1 MDLNLAGKHALVT
14 GASRGIGR
22 AIAIALASQGVSV
35 AACYQNE
42 SEAVSSLATELEHYD
57 TGSYVVQ
64 VDISSKESVEQMAG
78 QVKERFGTLDVLVN
92 NAGIISHIP
101 LAHMEFDQWQQVI
114 STNLTSLYLV
124 THATLNLLAEGS
136 SIINVGS
143 AVASVGIPARTH
155 YTAAKAGVVGFSRS
169 LCKEMGPKGIRVN
182 VIAPGVIDTHQAAGL
197 SADQRVRY
205 ANMAA
210 LGRLGQGEDIA
221 GVALF
226 LASDLSRFVSGTTI
240 NVDGGI

>member
-1 MDLNLAGKHALVT
+1 MDLNLAGKRALIT

-22 AIAIALASQGVSV
+22 GIALALAQQGVLV
-35 AACYQNE
+35 AACYQRE
-42 SEAVSSLATELEHYD
+42 SEFVSSLAEELARYN
-57 TGSYVVQ
+57 SRNYVVQ
-64 VDISSKESVEQMAG
+64 VDVSNRESVTRLAEKVRQSFDG
-78 QVKERFGTLDVLVN
+78 LDILVN
-92 NAGIISHIP
+92 NAGVISHIP
-101 LAHMEFDQWQQVI
+101 LAKMEFDQWQQVI

-124 THATLNLLAEGS
+124 THAVQNLLADGS

-169 LCKEMGPKGIRVN
+169 LCKEMGARSIRVN

-197 SADQRVRY
+197 TPDQRARY
-205 ANMAA
+205 ASMAA
-210 LGRLGQGEDIA
+210 LGRLGQAEDIA
-221 GVALF
+221 DVALF

>member
-1 MDLNLAGKHALVT
+1 MDLHLTGKHALVT

-22 AIAIALASQGVSV
+22 AIALAFARQGVSV
-35 AACYQNE
+35 AACYHTA
-42 SEAVSSLATELEHYD
+42 SEEVKSLAVELERYGTD
-57 TGSYVVQ
+57 SYILQ
-64 VDISSKESVEQMAG
+64 TDISNRESVARLAENVRQRYG
-78 QVKERFGTLDVLVN
+78 HLDILVN

-101 LAHMEFDQWQQVI
+101 LAAMEFDQWQNVI
-114 STNLTSLYLV
+114 NTNLTSLYLV
-124 THATLNLLAEGS
+124 THATQDMLVEGG

-155 YTAAKAGVVGFSRS
+155 YTAAKAGVVGFTRS
-169 LCKEMGPKGIRVN
+169 LCKEMGPRGIRVN

-197 SADQRVRY
+197 SPEQRTRY

-210 LGRLGQGEDIA
+210 LGRLGQSDDIA
-221 GVALF
+221 DVALF

>member
-14 GASRGIGR
+14 GGSRGIGR
-22 AIAIALASQGVSV
+22 AIALALAEQGVSV
-35 AACYQNE
+35 AACYHSE
-42 SEAVSSLATELEHYD
+42 SEDVRSLATELERYRN
-57 TGSYVVQ
+57 GSYVVQ
-64 VDISSKESVEQMAG
+64 VDISSKESVARMAESVR
-78 QVKERFGTLDVLVN
+78 QRFGKLNILVN
-92 NAGIISHIP
+92 NAGVISHIP
-101 LAHMEFDQWQQVI
+101 LAAMEFDQWQQVI
-114 STNLTSLYLV
+114 ATNLTSLYLV
-124 THATLNLLAEGS
+124 THATQSMLVEGG

-155 YTAAKAGVVGFSRS
+155 YTASKAGVVGFSRS
-169 LCKEMGPKGIRVN
+169 LCKEMGPRGIRVN

-197 SADQRVRY
+197 SAQQRERY
-205 ANMAA
+205 ASMAA
-210 LGRLGQGEDIA
+210 LGRLGLGDDIA

>member
-14 GASRGIGR
+14 GGSRGIGR
-22 AIAIALASQGVSV
+22 AIALALAEQGVSV
-35 AACYQNE
+35 AACYHTE
-42 SEAVSSLATELEHYD
+42 SEDMRSLAAELERYGN
-57 TGSYVVQ
+57 GSYMVQ
-64 VDISSKESVEQMAG
+64 VDISSKESVARMAESVR
-78 QVKERFGTLDVLVN
+78 QRFGKLNILVN
-92 NAGIISHIP
+92 NAGVISHIP
-101 LAHMEFDQWQQVI
+101 LAAMEFDQWQQVI
-114 STNLTSLYLV
+114 ATNLTSLYLV
-124 THATLNLLAEGS
+124 THAMQSMLVEGG

-155 YTAAKAGVVGFSRS
+155 YTASKAGVVGFSRS
-169 LCKEMGPKGIRVN
+169 LCKEMGPRGIRVN

-197 SADQRVRY
+197 SAQQRERY
-205 ANMAA
+205 ASMAA
-210 LGRLGQGEDIA
+210 LGRLGQGDDIA

>member
-1 MDLNLAGKHALVT
+1 MNLNLTGKYALVT

-22 AIAIALASQGVSV
+22 AIALTFAEQGISV
-35 AACYQNE
+35 AACYHTE
-42 SEAVSSLATELEHYD
+42 SEDVRSLAAELEQYD
-57 TGSYVVQ
+57 TDSYVIQ
-64 VDISSKESVEQMAG
+64 TDISSKESVARLAENVRQ
-78 QVKERFGTLDVLVN
+78 RFGRLDILVN

-101 LAHMEFDQWQQVI
+101 LAAMEFDQWQQVI
-114 STNLTSLYLV
+114 NTNLTSLYLV
-124 THATLNLLAEGS
+124 THATQNMLFEGS

-155 YTAAKAGVVGFSRS
+155 YTAAKAGVVGFTRS
-169 LCKEMGPKGIRVN
+169 LCKEMGPRGIRAN

-197 SADQRVRY
+197 SPEQRVRY

-210 LGRLGQGEDIA
+210 LGRLGQGDDIA
-221 GVALF
+221 AVALF